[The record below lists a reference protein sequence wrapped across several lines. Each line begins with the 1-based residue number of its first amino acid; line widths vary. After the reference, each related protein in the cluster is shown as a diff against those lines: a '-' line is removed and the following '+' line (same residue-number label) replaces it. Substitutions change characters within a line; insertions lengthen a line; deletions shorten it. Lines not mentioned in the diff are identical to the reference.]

1 MHYDQLRH
9 YPIKIILTE
18 VSLED
23 DQVAVMQAIGL
34 QCFSEILTSNIDL
47 YNHRP
52 FIWLYAINK
61 LPIF

>member
-1 MHYDQLRH
+1 MVN
-9 YPIKIILTE
+9 TE

-23 DQVAVMQAIGL
+23 DEVAVMQAIGL

-47 YNHRP
+47 LYNHRP